1 MKLFPNFTSIPFD
14 YLLISWVTNYVNYL
28 GFLTFLS
35 WIVSIENSCT
45 LSNLLEFKFGLSS
58 EFFDEIPVRIL
69 LDLLFRVFRFS
80 KTSFSALTSS
90 FMTFSNFVAILTLR
104 RTLGCHGNFV
114 ISHVKLQ
121 INAEISRQNK
131 GAIRHL

>member
-80 KTSFSALTSS
+80 GHAQAIARKMFSLKGRKKEYMLHATPDI
-90 FMTFSNFVAILTLR
+90 T
-104 RTLGCHGNFV
+104 GNQ
-114 ISHVKLQ
+114 VKSY
-121 INAEISRQNK
+121 NDRVEER
-131 GAIRHL
+131 